1 MLERLRSL
9 IFSKLGKPSSEVES
23 RESELERLEARLLEE
38 KQKTE
43 AMARI
48 SYAQWKLRN
57 EQEKEYAIKYGV
69 TMPLTSAQREQDDF
83 FRAFEARM
91 KAEQRDYEERQ
102 KALEFNAQ
110 KETNEQAHRDSAEE
124 VVQILENEFK

>member
-1 MLERLRSL
+1 MLDRLRSL
-9 IFSKLGKPSSEVES
+9 IFSKLGKPSSEAES

-57 EQEKEYAIKYGV
+57 EQEKAYAIEYGV

-91 KAEQRDYEERQ
+91 KAEQLDYEERQ
-102 KALEFNAQ
+102 LALEYKAKSEAEEQ
-110 KETNEQAHRDSAEE
+110 QAHADAEE

>member
-1 MLERLRSL
+1 MLARIRSF
-9 IFSKLGKPSSEVES
+9 ISAKLGKPSSEAES
-23 RESELERLEARLLEE
+23 SKSELERLEAHLLEE

-48 SYAQWKLRN
+48 SYTKWKLRN
-57 EQEKEYAIKYGV
+57 EQEKAYAIKYGV

-91 KAEQRDYEERQ
+91 KAEQLDYEERQ
-102 KALEFNAQ
+102 RSLEYKAKSEAEELQSRA
-110 KETNEQAHRDSAEE
+110 DAEE
-124 VVQILENEFK
+124 VVQILEGEFK